1 MGQKTYPRRSTLLLN
16 LPWRFGTETFR
27 SASTLRNFRRLLAL
41 ASALSALL
49 FIGLI
54 SARGGEQTLNK
65 TGRINLIRGLDRE
78 IAVAK
83 LSLPRGKHG
92 VFVDAKGSLDRAR
105 AQEELR
111 TNGPAI
117 SAGAPV
123 EITKIIFKPH
133 DIVFEL
139 NGGGK
144 NRRKWYEHLEVGMGN
159 TTQPIVPPHSTIA
172 YGSSITLTYHDEK
185 VPDLSTD
192 QVKQL
197 LSAVLD
203 FSRHLPTEQYSPSVP
218 KEFRDAIQKHQVLVG
233 MDRNAVLSSKGAPDR
248 KVRQVKD
255 DGDETE
261 DWIYGLPPHVLFVTF
276 DGDTVV
282 SVRQY

>member
-1 MGQKTYPRRSTLLLN
+1 MSQKTCPRRSKLLLN
-16 LPWRFGTETFR
+16 LPWRFGAKAFR
-27 SASTLRNFRRLLAL
+27 STSTLRTFQRLLTL
-41 ASALSALL
+41 AIALSALV
-49 FIGLI
+49 FISLT
-54 SARGGEQTLNK
+54 SARGSEQTLNGK
-65 TGRINLIRGLDRE
+65 GRINLIRGLDRE

-92 VFVDAKGSLDRAR
+92 VFVDAKGSLDQAR

-117 SAGAPV
+117 SPGTPV

-144 NRRKWYEHLEVGMGN
+144 SHEKWYEHLEVGMGEA
-159 TTQPIVPPHSTIA
+159 TQPIVPQHSTMV
-172 YGSSITLTYHDEK
+172 YGSSITLTYHNEK

-203 FSRHLPTEQYSPSVP
+203 FNRHLPTEQYSPSVP
-218 KEFRDAIQKHQVLVG
+218 KQFKDAIKKHQVLVG
-233 MDRNAVLSSKGAPDR
+233 MDRDAVLSAKGAPDR